1 MESNSPYRVL
11 PGAQGLVWLKAGW
24 AMFTRDI
31 GTWVAIILVWW
42 VLDGVCGMIPLLGNA
57 TMVLDPVLAAGL
69 VIGCDQLRRSM
80 RDVRPSDTSL
90 LLKPQGQPATSPY
103 QSSQAV
109 VGNKL
114 DISCLFAG
122 FDRSRLGPLL
132 LLGVINLLVDLV
144 GNTLST
150 GAAMLFGAGALLNSV
165 HDLNMNVDLNNIDQ
179 VQQLTDRM
187 SAMLSH
193 LLANLGPL
201 LLTALPG
208 LYAALAVKFLL
219 ACAVTLAFYF
229 APALIVLSRQDAWAA
244 IRHSWQATAVN
255 WLSITM
261 YGVWFIAAVGVA
273 LLPAL
278 LACSAAYAFGPIWL
292 VLGLPL
298 LFLTL
303 LVLAVPATVVGV
315 TGAYLAYRDIF
326 ADLPTEQS
334 RTRGLDEPARQH

>member
-69 VIGCDQLRRSM
+69 VIGCDQLHR
-80 RDVRPSDTSL
+80 
-90 LLKPQGQPATSPY
+90 
-103 QSSQAV
+103 
-109 VGNKL
+109 GNRL